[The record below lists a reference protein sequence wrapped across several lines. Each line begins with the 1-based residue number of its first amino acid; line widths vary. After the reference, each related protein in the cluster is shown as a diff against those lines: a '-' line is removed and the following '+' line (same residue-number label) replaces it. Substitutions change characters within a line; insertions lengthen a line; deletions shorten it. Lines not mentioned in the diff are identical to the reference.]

1 MPSPKFPATAT
12 LLDARQC
19 PLDKFDALFTKI
31 TQERRIADG
40 YFLHDHPDAALVLF
54 VVNGSPYGAGRVAGQ
69 ACTFLEIH
77 EFFAAYAENPQTP
90 LSFFVTD
97 KRLLLG
103 LMVLFRH
110 QPALT
115 FRTDLTDMSDIL
127 RAVAERNID
136 QVLGLRSAEDRAVSI
151 CAKGRP
157 IVNFFPPGAGDA
169 AKDASLEAQL
179 AAYVQGRDGG
189 VSVDVF
195 EETRVG
201 RAGDAILATP
211 ETRGRLVEVFLEVA
225 ARVKEE
231 EAAEAARLIDVPSEE
246 RLLIE
251 PEILTAPL
259 PAGEPPVPSPE
270 PEVLSL
276 ALEPPAEAAPAF
288 VLEPQVEPE
297 SPLIFESPAE
307 PEPPL
312 ALELPAEATPA
323 FVLEPQVEPEPPL
336 PLEPPAEATPAFVLE
351 PQMEPE
357 PALILE
363 SPAEP
368 EPPLALASPV
378 EAAPPVI
385 EALPPLPDSTSEAG
399 PAAVRPVAEVL
410 LLLGDKQLGA
420 FSLGGGEL
428 TIGRTPGNDIV
439 IDNVGV
445 SRRHAVMRVQD
456 GKAFLEDLGS
466 ANGTFVRGQKIERH
480 ELQDGDE
487 IAIVKHRL
495 VYRIPKDSETPSRV
509 EPMPDPGQRTM
520 YIDTTTIAQA
530 VGSRQASRSE
540 GAAATTLRPRLL
552 LPDLKKFALDEDEVT
567 LGSGAGCQI
576 QLSGMF
582 VGRVHAKI
590 VRTKE
595 GQLKIQHLS
604 GLAGTRVNGEKIS
617 EHILKHGDEI
627 EIAKQKLLFRL
638 ER

>member
-19 PLDKFDALFTKI
+19 PLDKFDALFAKI

-40 YFLHDHPDAALVLF
+40 YFLQEHPDATLVLF
-54 VVNGSPYGAGRVAGQ
+54 VVNGLPYGAGRVAGQ
-69 ACTFLEIH
+69 ASAFLEIH
-77 EFFAAYAENPQTP
+77 EFFAAYAENPQSP

-115 FRTDLTDMSDIL
+115 FRTDLTNVSDIL
-127 RAVAERNID
+127 GAVAERQID
-136 QVLGLRSAEDRAVSI
+136 QVLGLRSAEDRAVCI

-157 IVNFFPPGAGDA
+157 VVNFFPPGPGEAL
-169 AKDASLEAQL
+169 KDVSLEDQL
-179 AAYVQGRDGG
+179 AAYVRGRDGE
-189 VSVDVF
+189 VLVDVF

-201 RAGDAILATP
+201 RAGDATLVTP
-211 ETRGRLVEVFLEVA
+211 ETRGHLVEVFLEVA

-231 EAAEAARLIDVPSEE
+231 AAAEAALMIEVPSEE
-246 RLLIE
+246 PLPVE

-259 PAGEPPVPSPE
+259 PADEPPAPSPE
-270 PEVLSL
+270 SEVPSL

-288 VLEPQVEPE
+288 TLE
-297 SPLIFESPAE
+297 SP
-307 PEPPL
+307 
-312 ALELPAEATPA
+312 
-323 FVLEPQVEPEPPL
+323 VE
-336 PLEPPAEATPAFVLE
+336 T
-351 PQMEPE
+351 E
-357 PALILE
+357 PALTLE
-363 SPAEP
+363 SPMDA
-368 EPPLALASPV
+368 AS
-378 EAAPPVI
+378 PVI
-385 EALPPLPDSTSEAG
+385 EALPPLPGSTLEAEPVVVG
-399 PAAVRPVAEVL
+399 PVAEVL

-420 FSLGGGEL
+420 FSLSGGEL

-445 SRRHAVMRVQD
+445 SRRHAVIRVQG

-466 ANGTFVRGQKIERH
+466 ANGTFVRGQKIERYN
-480 ELQDGDE
+480 LQDGDE

-495 VYRIPKDSETPSRV
+495 VYRIPKDTEAPSRV

-530 VGSRQASRSE
+530 VGSRQVPRSE

-552 LPDLKKFALDEDEVT
+552 LPDLKKFALDADEVT
-567 LGSGAGCQI
+567 LGSGSGCQI

-595 GQLKIQHLS
+595 GQLKIQHLG

>member
-19 PLDKFDALFTKI
+19 PLDKFDALFAKI

-54 VVNGSPYGAGRVAGQ
+54 VVNGSPYGAGRAVGQ

-169 AKDASLEAQL
+169 AKDASLEVQL

-246 RLLIE
+246 RLLVE

-270 PEVLSL
+270 PEVPPLT
-276 ALEPPAEAAPAF
+276 LEPPAEPEPAF
-288 VLEPQVEPE
+288 IL
-297 SPLIFESPAE
+297 ESPAE

-312 ALELPAEATPA
+312 ALELPVEATPA
-323 FVLEPQVEPEPPL
+323 FVLEPQAEPEPP
-336 PLEPPAEATPAFVLE
+336 
-351 PQMEPE
+351 
-357 PALILE
+357 LILE
-363 SPAEP
+363 SPAEA
-368 EPPLALASPV
+368 EPPLALESPV

-399 PAAVRPVAEVL
+399 PATVRPVAEVL

-567 LGSGAGCQI
+567 LGSGSGCQI

>member
-12 LLDARQC
+12 LLVARQC
-19 PLDKFDALFTKI
+19 PLDKFDALFAKI

-54 VVNGSPYGAGRVAGQ
+54 VVNGLPYGAGRVAGQ
-69 ACTFLEIH
+69 ACRFLEIH
-77 EFFAAYAENPQTP
+77 EFFAAYAENPQSP

-115 FRTDLTDMSDIL
+115 FRTDLTDVSDIL
-127 RAVAERNID
+127 GAVAERTID
-136 QVLGLRSAEDRAVSI
+136 QVLGLRSGEDRAVCI

-157 IVNFFPPGAGDA
+157 VVNFFPPGPGEAL
-169 AKDASLEAQL
+169 KDVSLEDQL
-179 AAYVQGRDGG
+179 AAYVRGRDGG

-201 RAGDAILATP
+201 RAGDAILVTP
-211 ETRGRLVEVFLEVA
+211 ETRGHLVEIFLEVA
-225 ARVKEE
+225 ARVKAE
-231 EAAEAARLIDVPSEE
+231 EAAEAALMIEAPSEE
-246 RLLIE
+246 PLPVE

-259 PAGEPPVPSPE
+259 PADESPVPIPE
-270 PEVLSL
+270 PEV
-276 ALEPPAEAAPAF
+276 
-288 VLEPQVEPE
+288 
-297 SPLIFESPAE
+297 
-307 PEPPL
+307 PPL
-312 ALELPAEATPA
+312 A
-323 FVLEPQVEPEPPL
+323 
-336 PLEPPAEATPAFVLE
+336 LEPPAEATPAFTLE
-351 PQMEPE
+351 SPVETE
-357 PALILE
+357 PALTLE
-363 SPAEP
+363 
-368 EPPLALASPV
+368 SPV

-399 PAAVRPVAEVL
+399 PTVVGPVAEVR

-420 FSLGGGEL
+420 FSLSGGEL

-439 IDNVGV
+439 IDNLGV
-445 SRRHAVMRVQD
+445 SRRHAVIRAQG

-466 ANGTFVRGQKIERH
+466 ANGTFVRGQKIERYD
-480 ELQDGDE
+480 LQDGDE

-495 VYRIPKDSETPSRV
+495 VYRIPKGTEAPSRV

-530 VGSRQASRSE
+530 VGSRQAPRSE

-567 LGSGAGCQI
+567 LGSGSGCQI

-595 GQLKIQHLS
+595 GQLKIQHLG

>member
-1 MPSPKFPATAT
+1 M
-12 LLDARQC
+12 
-19 PLDKFDALFTKI
+19 
-31 TQERRIADG
+31 AD
-40 YFLHDHPDAALVLF
+40 
-54 VVNGSPYGAGRVAGQ
+54 
-69 ACTFLEIH
+69 
-77 EFFAAYAENPQTP
+77 
-90 LSFFVTD
+90 
-97 KRLLLG
+97 
-103 LMVLFRH
+103 
-110 QPALT
+110 
-115 FRTDLTDMSDIL
+115 
-127 RAVAERNID
+127 
-136 QVLGLRSAEDRAVSI
+136 
-151 CAKGRP
+151 
-157 IVNFFPPGAGDA
+157 
-169 AKDASLEAQL
+169 
-179 AAYVQGRDGG
+179 
-189 VSVDVF
+189 
-195 EETRVG
+195 
-201 RAGDAILATP
+201 
-211 ETRGRLVEVFLEVA
+211 
-225 ARVKEE
+225 
-231 EAAEAARLIDVPSEE
+231 
-246 RLLIE
+246 
-251 PEILTAPL
+251 
-259 PAGEPPVPSPE
+259 
-270 PEVLSL
+270 
-276 ALEPPAEAAPAF
+276 
-288 VLEPQVEPE
+288 VEPH
-297 SPLIFESPAE
+297 
-307 PEPPL
+307 
-312 ALELPAEATPA
+312 
-323 FVLEPQVEPEPPL
+323 VEPEPP
-336 PLEPPAEATPAFVLE
+336 
-351 PQMEPE
+351 
-357 PALILE
+357 LILE
-363 SPAEP
+363 SPAEA
-368 EPPLALASPV
+368 EPPLALESPL

-385 EALPPLPDSTSEAG
+385 EALPPLPDSISEAG
-399 PAAVRPVAEVL
+399 PATVRPVAEVL

-567 LGSGAGCQI
+567 LGSGSGCQI

>member
-19 PLDKFDALFTKI
+19 PLDKFDALFAKI

-54 VVNGSPYGAGRVAGQ
+54 VVNGSPYGAGRAAGQ

-246 RLLIE
+246 RLLVE

-270 PEVLSL
+270 PEVPPLT
-276 ALEPPAEAAPAF
+276 LEPPAEPEPAF
-288 VLEPQVEPE
+288 IL
-297 SPLIFESPAE
+297 ESPAE

-312 ALELPAEATPA
+312 ALELPVEATPA

-336 PLEPPAEATPAFVLE
+336 
-351 PQMEPE
+351 
-357 PALILE
+357 ILE
-363 SPAEP
+363 SPAEA
-368 EPPLALASPV
+368 EPPLALESPV

-399 PAAVRPVAEVL
+399 PATVRPVAEVL

-567 LGSGAGCQI
+567 LGSGSGCQI

>member
-1 MPSPKFPATAT
+1 MPSTKFPATAT

-19 PLDKFDALFTKI
+19 PLDKFDALFAKI

-40 YFLHDHPDAALVLF
+40 YFLQDHPDAALVLF
-54 VVNGSPYGAGRVAGQ
+54 VVNGLPYGAGRVAGQ
-69 ACTFLEIH
+69 VCTFLEIH
-77 EFFAAYAENPQTP
+77 EFFAAYAENPQSP

-127 RAVAERNID
+127 GAVADRKID
-136 QVLGLRSAEDRAVSI
+136 QVLGLRSAEGRAVCI
-151 CAKGRP
+151 YAKGRP
-157 IVNFFPPGAGDA
+157 VVNFFPPGPGEAL
-169 AKDASLEAQL
+169 KDVSLEDQL
-179 AAYVQGRDGG
+179 AAYVRGRDGW

-195 EETRVG
+195 EETRVE
-201 RAGDAILATP
+201 RAGDAILVTP
-211 ETRGRLVEVFLEVA
+211 ETRGRLAGVFLEVA

-231 EAAEAARLIDVPSEE
+231 EAAEAALMFEVPSAAP
-246 RLLIE
+246 LPVE

-259 PAGEPPVPSPE
+259 PADEPPIASPE
-270 PEVLSL
+270 PEV
-276 ALEPPAEAAPAF
+276 
-288 VLEPQVEPE
+288 
-297 SPLIFESPAE
+297 
-307 PEPPL
+307 PPL
-312 ALELPAEATPA
+312 ALESPAEATPA
-323 FVLEPQVEPEPPL
+323 FT
-336 PLEPPAEATPAFVLE
+336 LEPPGETE
-351 PQMEPE
+351 PVVT
-357 PALILE
+357 LE
-363 SPAEP
+363 SPVDTE
-368 EPPLALASPV
+368 LALRLESPMDAAS
-378 EAAPPVI
+378 PVI
-385 EALPPLPDSTSEAG
+385 EALPPVPDSTSEIEPAVVG
-399 PAAVRPVAEVL
+399 PAAEVL

-420 FSLGGGEL
+420 SSLSGGEL

-445 SRRHAVMRVQD
+445 SRRHAVIRVQG
-456 GKAFLEDLGS
+456 GKAILEDLGS
-466 ANGTFVRGQKIERH
+466 ANGTFIRGQKIERYD
-480 ELQDGDE
+480 LQDGDE

-495 VYRIPKDSETPSRV
+495 VYRIPKDTEAPSRV

-530 VGSRQASRSE
+530 VGSRQAPRSE
-540 GAAATTLRPRLL
+540 AAAATTLRPRLL
-552 LPDLKKFALDEDEVT
+552 LPDLKKFALDADEVT
-567 LGSGAGCQI
+567 LGSGSGCQI

-590 VRTKE
+590 VRTKD
-595 GQLKIQHLS
+595 GQLKIQHLG

>member
-12 LLDARQC
+12 LLVARQC
-19 PLDKFDALFTKI
+19 PLDKFDALFAKI

-54 VVNGSPYGAGRVAGQ
+54 VVNGLPYGAGRVAGQ

-77 EFFAAYAENPQTP
+77 EFFAAYAENPQSP

-115 FRTDLTDMSDIL
+115 FRTDLTEVSDIL
-127 RAVAERNID
+127 GAVAERQID
-136 QVLGLRSAEDRAVSI
+136 QVLGLRSAEDRAVCI

-157 IVNFFPPGAGDA
+157 VVNFFPPGPGEAL
-169 AKDASLEAQL
+169 KDVSLEDQL
-179 AAYVQGRDGG
+179 AAYVRGRDGG

-201 RAGDAILATP
+201 RAGDAILVTP
-211 ETRGRLVEVFLEVA
+211 ETRGHLVEIFLEVA
-225 ARVKEE
+225 ARVKAE
-231 EAAEAARLIDVPSEE
+231 EAAEAVLVIEVPSEE
-246 RLLIE
+246 PLPVE

-270 PEVLSL
+270 PEVPAL
-276 ALEPPAEAAPAF
+276 ALEPPVEAMPAF
-288 VLEPQVEPE
+288 ALEPPVETEPAFALEPPVDTEPALMLE
-297 SPLIFESPAE
+297 SPLDA
-307 PEPPL
+307 
-312 ALELPAEATPA
+312 
-323 FVLEPQVEPEPPL
+323 
-336 PLEPPAEATPAFVLE
+336 
-351 PQMEPE
+351 
-357 PALILE
+357 
-363 SPAEP
+363 
-368 EPPLALASPV
+368 AS
-378 EAAPPVI
+378 PVI
-385 EALPPLPDSTSEAG
+385 EALPPLPDSTPEAG
-399 PAAVRPVAEVL
+399 PAVVGPVAEVL
-410 LLLGDKQLGA
+410 FLLGDKQLGA
-420 FSLGGGEL
+420 FSLSGGEL

-445 SRRHAVMRVQD
+445 SRRHAVIRVQG

-466 ANGTFVRGQKIERH
+466 ANGTFVRGQKIERYD
-480 ELQDGDE
+480 LQDGDE

-495 VYRIPKDSETPSRV
+495 VYRIPKGTEAPSRV

-530 VGSRQASRSE
+530 VGSRQAPRSE

-567 LGSGAGCQI
+567 LGSGSGCQI

-595 GQLKIQHLS
+595 GQLKIQHLG

>member
-19 PLDKFDALFTKI
+19 PLDKFDALFAKI
-31 TQERRIADG
+31 TRERRIADG
-40 YFLHDHPDAALVLF
+40 YFLQDHPDAALLLF
-54 VVNGSPYGAGRVAGQ
+54 VVNGLPYGAGRVAGQ
-69 ACTFLEIH
+69 ACAFLEIH
-77 EFFAAYAENPQTP
+77 EFFAAYAENPQSP

-115 FRTDLTDMSDIL
+115 FRTDLTEVSDIL
-127 RAVAERNID
+127 GAVAERQID
-136 QVLGLRSAEDRAVSI
+136 QVLGLRSGEDQAVCI

-157 IVNFFPPGAGDA
+157 VVNFFPPGPGEAL
-169 AKDASLEAQL
+169 KDVSLEDQL
-179 AAYVQGRDGG
+179 AAYVRGRDGG

-201 RAGDAILATP
+201 RAGDAILVTP
-211 ETRGRLVEVFLEVA
+211 ETRDHLVEVFLEVA

-231 EAAEAARLIDVPSEE
+231 EAAEAALMIEVPSEE
-246 RLLIE
+246 PLPVE

-259 PAGEPPVPSPE
+259 PADEPPVPSPE
-270 PEVLSL
+270 PEVPPL
-276 ALEPPAEAAPAF
+276 ALEPPVEAMPAF
-288 VLEPQVEPE
+288 
-297 SPLIFESPAE
+297 A
-307 PEPPL
+307 
-312 ALELPAEATPA
+312 
-323 FVLEPQVEPEPPL
+323 
-336 PLEPPAEATPAFVLE
+336 LEPPVETEPAFT
-351 PQMEPE
+351 
-357 PALILE
+357 LE
-363 SPAEP
+363 SPVETEP
-368 EPPLALASPV
+368 AFALEPPV

-385 EALPPLPDSTSEAG
+385 EALPPLPDSTPEAG
-399 PAAVRPVAEVL
+399 PVVVGPVAEVR

-420 FSLGGGEL
+420 FSLSGGEL

-445 SRRHAVMRVQD
+445 SRRHAVIRAQG

-466 ANGTFVRGQKIERH
+466 ANGTFVRGQKIERYD
-480 ELQDGDE
+480 LQDGDE

-495 VYRIPKDSETPSRV
+495 VYRIPKGTEAPSRV

-520 YIDTTTIAQA
+520 YINTTTIAQA
-530 VGSRQASRSE
+530 VGSRQAPRSE

-567 LGSGAGCQI
+567 LGSGSGCQI

-595 GQLKIQHLS
+595 GQLKIQHLG

>member
-19 PLDKFDALFTKI
+19 PLDKFDALFAKI

-54 VVNGSPYGAGRVAGQ
+54 VVNGLPYGAGRAAGQ
-69 ACTFLEIH
+69 ACAFLEIH
-77 EFFAAYAENPQTP
+77 EFFAAYAENPQSP

-115 FRTDLTDMSDIL
+115 FRTDLTEVSDIL
-127 RAVAERNID
+127 GAVAERQID
-136 QVLGLRSAEDRAVSI
+136 QVLGLRSGEDRAVCI

-157 IVNFFPPGAGDA
+157 VVNFFPPGPGEAL
-169 AKDASLEAQL
+169 KDVSLEDQL
-179 AAYVQGRDGG
+179 AAYVRGRDGG

-201 RAGDAILATP
+201 RAGDAILVTP
-211 ETRGRLVEVFLEVA
+211 ETRDHLVEVFLEVA

-231 EAAEAARLIDVPSEE
+231 EAAEAALMIEVPSEE
-246 RLLIE
+246 PLPVE

-259 PAGEPPVPSPE
+259 PADEPPVPSPE
-270 PEVLSL
+270 PEV
-276 ALEPPAEAAPAF
+276 
-288 VLEPQVEPE
+288 
-297 SPLIFESPAE
+297 
-307 PEPPL
+307 PPL
-312 ALELPAEATPA
+312 A
-323 FVLEPQVEPEPPL
+323 
-336 PLEPPAEATPAFVLE
+336 LEPPAEATPAFALE
-351 PQMEPE
+351 PPVETE
-357 PALILE
+357 PALALE
-363 SPAEP
+363 P
-368 EPPLALASPV
+368 PV

-385 EALPPLPDSTSEAG
+385 EALPPLPDSTPEAG
-399 PAAVRPVAEVL
+399 PAVVGPVAEVR

-420 FSLGGGEL
+420 FSLSGGEL

-445 SRRHAVMRVQD
+445 SRRHAVIRVQG

-466 ANGTFVRGQKIERH
+466 ANGTFVRGQKIERYD
-480 ELQDGDE
+480 LQDGDE

-495 VYRIPKDSETPSRV
+495 VYRIPKGTEAPSRV
-509 EPMPDPGQRTM
+509 EPIPDPGQRTM

-530 VGSRQASRSE
+530 VGSRQAPRSE

-567 LGSGAGCQI
+567 LGSGSGCQI

-595 GQLKIQHLS
+595 GQLKIQHLG

>member
-19 PLDKFDALFTKI
+19 PLDKFDALFAKI

-40 YFLHDHPDAALVLF
+40 YFLQDHPDAALVLF
-54 VVNGSPYGAGRVAGQ
+54 VVNGLPYAAGRVAGQ
-69 ACTFLEIH
+69 VCTFLEIH
-77 EFFAAYAENPQTP
+77 EFFAAYAENPQSP

-127 RAVAERNID
+127 RAVADRKID
-136 QVLGLRSAEDRAVSI
+136 QVLGLRSAEDRAVCI

-157 IVNFFPPGAGDA
+157 VVNFFPPGPGEAL
-169 AKDASLEAQL
+169 KDVSLEDQL
-179 AAYVQGRDGG
+179 AAYVRGRDGG

-195 EETRVG
+195 EETRVE
-201 RAGDAILATP
+201 RAGDAILVTP
-211 ETRGRLVEVFLEVA
+211 ETRGRLAGVFLEVA

-231 EAAEAARLIDVPSEE
+231 EAAEAALMIEVPSEE
-246 RLLIE
+246 PLPVE
-251 PEILTAPL
+251 PEIFTAPL
-259 PAGEPPVPSPE
+259 AADEPPIASPE
-270 PEVLSL
+270 PE
-276 ALEPPAEAAPAF
+276 A
-288 VLEPQVEPE
+288 
-297 SPLIFESPAE
+297 
-307 PEPPL
+307 PPL
-312 ALELPAEATPA
+312 A
-323 FVLEPQVEPEPPL
+323 
-336 PLEPPAEATPAFVLE
+336 LEPPAEATPAFALE
-351 PQMEPE
+351 PPGETEPVVTLESQVDTE
-357 PALILE
+357 PALTLE
-363 SPAEP
+363 SPMDA
-368 EPPLALASPV
+368 AS
-378 EAAPPVI
+378 PVI
-385 EALPPLPDSTSEAG
+385 EALPPVPDSTSETE
-399 PAAVRPVAEVL
+399 PAVVGPVAEVL

-420 FSLGGGEL
+420 SSLSGGEL

-445 SRRHAVMRVQD
+445 SRRHAVIRVQG
-456 GKAFLEDLGS
+456 GKAILEDLGS
-466 ANGTFVRGQKIERH
+466 ANGTFIRGQKIERYD
-480 ELQDGDE
+480 LQDGDE

-495 VYRIPKDSETPSRV
+495 VYRIPKDTEAPSRV

-530 VGSRQASRSE
+530 VGSRQAPRSE

-552 LPDLKKFALDEDEVT
+552 LPDLKKFALDADEVT
-567 LGSGAGCQI
+567 LGSGSGCQI

-590 VRTKE
+590 VRTKD
-595 GQLKIQHLS
+595 GQLKIQHLG

>member
-1 MPSPKFPATAT
+1 
-12 LLDARQC
+12 
-19 PLDKFDALFTKI
+19 
-31 TQERRIADG
+31 
-40 YFLHDHPDAALVLF
+40 
-54 VVNGSPYGAGRVAGQ
+54 
-69 ACTFLEIH
+69 
-77 EFFAAYAENPQTP
+77 
-90 LSFFVTD
+90 
-97 KRLLLG
+97 
-103 LMVLFRH
+103 MVLFRH

-211 ETRGRLVEVFLEVA
+211 ETRGRMVEVFLEVA

-231 EAAEAARLIDVPSEE
+231 EAAEAARLIDVPSEA
-246 RLLIE
+246 RLLVE
-251 PEILTAPL
+251 PAILAAPL
-259 PAGEPPVPSPE
+259 PADEPPVPSPE
-270 PEVLSL
+270 PEVPPLT
-276 ALEPPAEAAPAF
+276 LEPPVEAAPAF
-288 VLEPQVEPE
+288 VLEPHVEPEPALILETPAEPE
-297 SPLIFESPAE
+297 SPLV
-307 PEPPL
+307 
-312 ALELPAEATPA
+312 LELPVEATPA
-323 FVLEPQVEPEPPL
+323 FVLEPQVESESPL
-336 PLEPPAEATPAFVLE
+336 
-351 PQMEPE
+351 M
-357 PALILE
+357 LE
-363 SPAEP
+363 SP
-368 EPPLALASPV
+368 V
-378 EAAPPVI
+378 DAAPPVI

-399 PAAVRPVAEVL
+399 PATVRPVAEVL

-567 LGSGAGCQI
+567 LGSGSGCQI

-604 GLAGTRVNGEKIS
+604 GLAGTRVNGEKIT

>member
-19 PLDKFDALFTKI
+19 PLDKFDALFAKI

-54 VVNGSPYGAGRVAGQ
+54 VVNGSPYGAGRAVGQ

-246 RLLIE
+246 RLLVE

-270 PEVLSL
+270 PEVPPLT
-276 ALEPPAEAAPAF
+276 LEPPAEPEPAF
-288 VLEPQVEPE
+288 IL
-297 SPLIFESPAE
+297 ESPAE

-312 ALELPAEATPA
+312 ALELPVEATPA
-323 FVLEPQVEPEPPL
+323 FVLEPQAEPEPPL
-336 PLEPPAEATPAFVLE
+336 TLEPPVEATPAFVLE
-351 PQMEPE
+351 PQAEPE
-357 PALILE
+357 PPLILE
-363 SPAEP
+363 SPAEA
-368 EPPLALASPV
+368 EPPLALESPV

-399 PAAVRPVAEVL
+399 PATVRPVAEVL

-567 LGSGAGCQI
+567 LGSGSGCQI

>member
-19 PLDKFDALFTKI
+19 PLDKFDALFAKI

-40 YFLHDHPDAALVLF
+40 YFLQDHPDAGLVLF
-54 VVNGSPYGAGRVAGQ
+54 VVNGLPYGAGRVAGQ
-69 ACTFLEIH
+69 ACAFLEIH
-77 EFFAAYAENPQTP
+77 EFFAAYAENPQSP

-115 FRTDLTDMSDIL
+115 FRTDLTDVSDIL
-127 RAVAERNID
+127 GAVAERQID
-136 QVLGLRSAEDRAVSI
+136 QVLGLRSAEDRAVCI

-157 IVNFFPPGAGDA
+157 VVNFFPPGPGEAL
-169 AKDASLEAQL
+169 KDVSLEDQL
-179 AAYVQGRDGG
+179 AAYVRGRDGG

-201 RAGDAILATP
+201 RAGDAILVTP
-211 ETRGRLVEVFLEVA
+211 ETRDHLVEVFLEVA
-225 ARVKEE
+225 ARVKAE
-231 EAAEAARLIDVPSEE
+231 EAAEAALMIEVPSEE
-246 RLLIE
+246 PLPVG

-259 PAGEPPVPSPE
+259 PTEEPPVPSPE
-270 PEVLSL
+270 PEVPPL
-276 ALEPPAEAAPAF
+276 ALEPP
-288 VLEPQVEPE
+288 V
-297 SPLIFESPAE
+297 
-307 PEPPL
+307 
-312 ALELPAEATPA
+312 EATPA
-323 FVLEPQVEPEPPL
+323 FVLEPPVETEP
-336 PLEPPAEATPAFVLE
+336 VLT
-351 PQMEPE
+351 
-357 PALILE
+357 LE
-363 SPAEP
+363 SPVETEP
-368 EPPLALASPV
+368 APMLESPE

-385 EALPPLPDSTSEAG
+385 ETLPPLPDSTPEADS
-399 PAAVRPVAEVL
+399 AVVSPVAEVL

-420 FSLGGGEL
+420 FSLSGGEL

-445 SRRHAVMRVQD
+445 SRRHAVIRAQG

-466 ANGTFVRGQKIERH
+466 ANGTFVRGQKIERYD
-480 ELQDGDE
+480 LQDGDE

-495 VYRIPKDSETPSRV
+495 VYRIPKGTEAPSRV

-552 LPDLKKFALDEDEVT
+552 LPDLKKFALDADEVT
-567 LGSGAGCQI
+567 LGSGSGCQI

-595 GQLKIQHLS
+595 GQLKIQHLG

>member
-12 LLDARQC
+12 LLVARQC
-19 PLDKFDALFTKI
+19 PLDKFDALFAKI

-54 VVNGSPYGAGRVAGQ
+54 VVNGLPYGAGRVAGQ

-77 EFFAAYAENPQTP
+77 GFFAAYAENPQSP

-110 QPALT
+110 QPTLT
-115 FRTDLTDMSDIL
+115 FRTDLTEVSDIL
-127 RAVAERNID
+127 AAVAERKID
-136 QVLGLRSAEDRAVSI
+136 QVLGLRSAEDRAVCI

-157 IVNFFPPGAGDA
+157 VVNFLPPGPGEAL
-169 AKDASLEAQL
+169 KDVSLEDQL
-179 AAYVQGRDGG
+179 AAYVRGRDGG

-201 RAGDAILATP
+201 RAGDAILVTP
-211 ETRGRLVEVFLEVA
+211 ETRGHLVEVFLEVA

-231 EAAEAARLIDVPSEE
+231 EAAEAALMIEVASEE
-246 RLLIE
+246 PLPLE
-251 PEILTAPL
+251 PEILTAPP
-259 PAGEPPVPSPE
+259 PADEPPVPTPE
-270 PEVLSL
+270 PEV
-276 ALEPPAEAAPAF
+276 
-288 VLEPQVEPE
+288 
-297 SPLIFESPAE
+297 
-307 PEPPL
+307 PPL
-312 ALELPAEATPA
+312 A
-323 FVLEPQVEPEPPL
+323 
-336 PLEPPAEATPAFVLE
+336 LEPPAEATPAFT
-351 PQMEPE
+351 
-357 PALILE
+357 LE
-363 SPAEP
+363 SPVET
-368 EPPLALASPV
+368 EPPLALETPM
-378 EAAPPVI
+378 EAAPSVI
-385 EALPPLPDSTSEAG
+385 EALPPPPDSPPEGG
-399 PAAVRPVAEVL
+399 PAVVGPVAEVR

-420 FSLGGGEL
+420 FSLSGGEL

-445 SRRHAVMRVQD
+445 SRRHAVIRVQG
-456 GKAFLEDLGS
+456 GKASLEDLGS
-466 ANGTFVRGQKIERH
+466 ANGTFVRGQKIERYDLH
-480 ELQDGDE
+480 DGDE

-495 VYRIPKDSETPSRV
+495 VYRIPKDTEAPSRV
-509 EPMPDPGQRTM
+509 EPMPDLGQRTM

-530 VGSRQASRSE
+530 VGSRQAPRSE
-540 GAAATTLRPRLL
+540 AAAATTLRPRLL
-552 LPDLKKFALDEDEVT
+552 LPDLKKFALDADEVT
-567 LGSGAGCQI
+567 LGTGSGCQI

-590 VRTKE
+590 VRTKD
-595 GQLKIQHLS
+595 GQLKIQHLG

>member
-19 PLDKFDALFTKI
+19 PLDKFDALFAKI
-31 TQERRIADG
+31 TQERRISDG
-40 YFLHDHPDAALVLF
+40 YFLQNHPGAALLLF
-54 VVNGSPYGAGRVAGQ
+54 VVNGLPYGAGRMAGQ
-69 ACTFLEIH
+69 ANAFLEIH
-77 EFFAAYAENPQTP
+77 EFFAAYAENPQSP
-90 LSFFVTD
+90 LSFFATD

-115 FRTDLTDMSDIL
+115 FRTDLTDVSDIL
-127 RAVAERNID
+127 GAVAERQID
-136 QVLGLRSAEDRAVSI
+136 QVLCLRSAEDRAVCL
-151 CAKGRP
+151 CAKGLP
-157 IVNFFPPGAGDA
+157 VVNFFPPGPGEVL
-169 AKDASLEAQL
+169 KDVSLEDQL
-179 AAYVQGRDGG
+179 AAYVRGRDGG

-201 RAGDAILATP
+201 RAGDAILVTP
-211 ETRGRLVEVFLEVA
+211 ETRGRLVEVFLKVA

-231 EAAEAARLIDVPSEE
+231 EAEAALMIEAPSGEP
-246 RLLIE
+246 LPVE

-259 PAGEPPVPSPE
+259 PPDESPLRAPE
-270 PEVLSL
+270 PEV
-276 ALEPPAEAAPAF
+276 
-288 VLEPQVEPE
+288 
-297 SPLIFESPAE
+297 
-307 PEPPL
+307 PPL
-312 ALELPAEATPA
+312 ALERLVEATPV
-323 FVLEPQVEPEPPL
+323 FT
-336 PLEPPAEATPAFVLE
+336 LEPPVDTAPLPTPE
-351 PQMEPE
+351 SPMDIE
-357 PALILE
+357 PALTLE
-363 SPAEP
+363 SPMDAV
-368 EPPLALASPV
+368 SPV
-378 EAAPPVI
+378 IA
-385 EALPPLPDSTSEAG
+385 ALPPLPDSTLEAG
-399 PAAVRPVAEVL
+399 PAAVGPVAEVL

-420 FSLGGGEL
+420 FSLSGGEL

-445 SRRHAVMRVQD
+445 SRRHAVIRTQG

-466 ANGTFVRGQKIERH
+466 ANGTFVQGKKIERYD
-480 ELQDGDE
+480 LQDGDE

-495 VYRIPKDSETPSRV
+495 VYRIPKDAEAPSRV

-530 VGSRQASRSE
+530 MGSRPAPRSE
-540 GAAATTLRPRLL
+540 ASAATTLRPRLL
-552 LPDLKKFALDEDEVT
+552 LPDLKKFPLEDDEVT
-567 LGSGAGCQI
+567 LGSGSGCQI
-576 QLSGMF
+576 RLSGMF

-595 GQLKIQHLS
+595 GQLKLQHLG

>member
-1 MPSPKFPATAT
+1 M
-12 LLDARQC
+12 
-19 PLDKFDALFTKI
+19 
-31 TQERRIADG
+31 
-40 YFLHDHPDAALVLF
+40 
-54 VVNGSPYGAGRVAGQ
+54 
-69 ACTFLEIH
+69 
-77 EFFAAYAENPQTP
+77 
-90 LSFFVTD
+90 
-97 KRLLLG
+97 
-103 LMVLFRH
+103 
-110 QPALT
+110 
-115 FRTDLTDMSDIL
+115 
-127 RAVAERNID
+127 
-136 QVLGLRSAEDRAVSI
+136 
-151 CAKGRP
+151 
-157 IVNFFPPGAGDA
+157 
-169 AKDASLEAQL
+169 
-179 AAYVQGRDGG
+179 
-189 VSVDVF
+189 
-195 EETRVG
+195 
-201 RAGDAILATP
+201 
-211 ETRGRLVEVFLEVA
+211 
-225 ARVKEE
+225 
-231 EAAEAARLIDVPSEE
+231 
-246 RLLIE
+246 
-251 PEILTAPL
+251 
-259 PAGEPPVPSPE
+259 
-270 PEVLSL
+270 
-276 ALEPPAEAAPAF
+276 
-288 VLEPQVEPE
+288 
-297 SPLIFESPAE
+297 
-307 PEPPL
+307 
-312 ALELPAEATPA
+312 EATPA
-323 FVLEPQVEPEPPL
+323 FILEPQVEPEPPL
-336 PLEPPAEATPAFVLE
+336 TLEPPAEATPASVLE
-351 PQMEPE
+351 PQAEPE

-363 SPAEP
+363 SP
-368 EPPLALASPV
+368 V
-378 EAAPPVI
+378 EAALPVI

-495 VYRIPKDSETPSRV
+495 VYRIPKDSEAPSRV

-567 LGSGAGCQI
+567 LGSGSGCQI

>member
-1 MPSPKFPATAT
+1 MPSPKFPAMAT

-19 PLDKFDALFTKI
+19 PLDKFDALFAKI

-40 YFLHDHPDAALVLF
+40 YFLHNHPDAALVLF
-54 VVNGSPYGAGRVAGQ
+54 VLNGSPYGAGRVAGQ
-69 ACTFLEIH
+69 TCTFLEIH
-77 EFFAAYAENPQTP
+77 EFFAAYAENPQSP

-157 IVNFFPPGAGDA
+157 IANFFPPDAGDA
-169 AKDASLEAQL
+169 AKDASLEVQL

-231 EAAEAARLIDVPSEE
+231 EAAEAAGLIDLPSEE
-246 RLLIE
+246 RLLVE

-270 PEVLSL
+270 PEV
-276 ALEPPAEAAPAF
+276 PP
-288 VLEPQVEPE
+288 LT
-297 SPLIFESPAE
+297 LESPAE

-312 ALELPAEATPA
+312 ALELPVEATPA
-323 FVLEPQVEPEPPL
+323 FVLEPQEEPESPL
-336 PLEPPAEATPAFVLE
+336 TLEPPVEATPAFVLE
-351 PQMEPE
+351 PQ
-357 PALILE
+357 
-363 SPAEP
+363 AEP
-368 EPPLALASPV
+368 EPPLTLESPV

-385 EALPPLPDSTSEAG
+385 EALPPLPDSIPEAG
-399 PAAVRPVAEVL
+399 PATVRPVAEVL

-567 LGSGAGCQI
+567 LGSGSGCQI

>member
-19 PLDKFDALFTKI
+19 PLDKFDALFAKI

-54 VVNGSPYGAGRVAGQ
+54 VVNGSPYGAGRAVGQ

-246 RLLIE
+246 RLLVE

-270 PEVLSL
+270 PEVPPLT
-276 ALEPPAEAAPAF
+276 LEPPAE
-288 VLEPQVEPE
+288 
-297 SPLIFESPAE
+297 
-307 PEPPL
+307 
-312 ALELPAEATPA
+312 
-323 FVLEPQVEPEPPL
+323 
-336 PLEPPAEATPAFVLE
+336 
-351 PQMEPE
+351 PE
-357 PALILE
+357 PAFILE

-368 EPPLALASPV
+368 EPPLTLEPPVEATPAFVLEPHAEPEPPLILESPAEAEPPLALESPV

-399 PAAVRPVAEVL
+399 PATVRPVAEVL

-567 LGSGAGCQI
+567 LGSGSGCQI

>member
-1 MPSPKFPATAT
+1 
-12 LLDARQC
+12 
-19 PLDKFDALFTKI
+19 
-31 TQERRIADG
+31 
-40 YFLHDHPDAALVLF
+40 
-54 VVNGSPYGAGRVAGQ
+54 
-69 ACTFLEIH
+69 
-77 EFFAAYAENPQTP
+77 
-90 LSFFVTD
+90 
-97 KRLLLG
+97 
-103 LMVLFRH
+103 MVLFRH
-110 QPALT
+110 RPALT
-115 FRTDLTDMSDIL
+115 FRTDLTDVSDIL
-127 RAVAERNID
+127 RAVAEREID
-136 QVLGLRSAEDRAVSI
+136 QVLGLRSAEDRAVCI

-157 IVNFFPPGAGDA
+157 VVNFFPPGAADA
-169 AKDASLEAQL
+169 AKDASLEVQL
-179 AAYVQGRDGG
+179 AADVRERDGG

-201 RAGDAILATP
+201 RAGDAILVTP
-211 ETRGRLVEVFLEVA
+211 ETRGRLVEVFLQVA

-231 EAAEAARLIDVPSEE
+231 EAAEAALMIEVPSEE
-246 RLLIE
+246 RPPVE

-259 PAGEPPVPSPE
+259 PADGPPVPSPE
-270 PEVLSL
+270 PEVSPLTL
-276 ALEPPAEAAPAF
+276 DPPAETEPALILESPEETEPPLTPEPPVEAAPAF
-288 VLEPQVEPE
+288 VLEPAVD
-297 SPLIFESPAE
+297 
-307 PEPPL
+307 
-312 ALELPAEATPA
+312 T
-323 FVLEPQVEPEPPL
+323 
-336 PLEPPAEATPAFVLE
+336 
-351 PQMEPE
+351 E

-363 SPAEP
+363 SPEET
-368 EPPLALASPV
+368 EPPLALEPTEETEPASVSESPA
-378 EAAPPVI
+378 ETEPPLTL
-385 EALPPLPDSTSEAG
+385 ESPAETAPPLPDSTSEAG
-399 PAAVRPVAEVL
+399 PAVVRPVAEVL

-445 SRRHAVMRVQD
+445 SRRHAVMRVQE

-495 VYRIPKDSETPSRV
+495 VYRIPKENEAPSRV
-509 EPMPDPGQRTM
+509 EPIPDPGQRTM
-520 YIDTTTIAQA
+520 YIDTTTIAHA
-530 VGSRQASRSE
+530 VGSRQAPRSE

-552 LPDLKKFALDEDEVT
+552 LPDLKKYALDEDEVT
-567 LGSGAGCQI
+567 LGSGSGCQI

-595 GQLKIQHLS
+595 GQLKIQHLG

>member
-19 PLDKFDALFTKI
+19 PLDKFDALFAKI

-40 YFLHDHPDAALVLF
+40 YFLQEHPDAALVLF

-77 EFFAAYAENPQTP
+77 EFFAAYAENPQSP
-90 LSFFVTD
+90 LSFLVTD

-115 FRTDLTDMSDIL
+115 FRTDLTDVSDIL
-127 RAVAERNID
+127 RAVAEREID
-136 QVLGLRSAEDRAVSI
+136 QVLGLRSAEDQAVCI

-157 IVNFFPPGAGDA
+157 VVNFFPPGTGDV

-179 AAYVQGRDGG
+179 AAYVRERSGG

-201 RAGDAILATP
+201 RAGDAILVTS

-231 EAAEAARLIDVPSEE
+231 EAAEAALMIEVPSEE
-246 RLLIE
+246 RPPIE

-259 PAGEPPVPSPE
+259 PADEPPVPSPE
-270 PEVLSL
+270 PEVSPLT
-276 ALEPPAEAAPAF
+276 LEPPAE
-288 VLEPQVEPE
+288 
-297 SPLIFESPAE
+297 
-307 PEPPL
+307 
-312 ALELPAEATPA
+312 T
-323 FVLEPQVEPEPPL
+323 
-336 PLEPPAEATPAFVLE
+336 
-351 PQMEPE
+351 E

-363 SPAEP
+363 SPEESEPPLGLEPPVEVTAAFVLEPAMEPEPALTLESPVEP
-368 EPPLALASPV
+368 EPPLTLESPA

-385 EALPPLPDSTSEAG
+385 EALPAIPDSTSELG
-399 PAAVRPVAEVL
+399 PAVVRPVAEVL

-445 SRRHAVMRVQD
+445 SRRHAVMRVQE

-495 VYRIPKDSETPSRV
+495 VYRIPKENEAPSRV
-509 EPMPDPGQRTM
+509 EPIPDPGQRTM
-520 YIDTTTIAQA
+520 YIDTTTIAHA
-530 VGSRQASRSE
+530 VGSRQAPRSE

-567 LGSGAGCQI
+567 LGSGSGCQI

-595 GQLKIQHLS
+595 GQLKIQHLG

>member
-19 PLDKFDALFTKI
+19 PLDKFDALFAKI

-54 VVNGSPYGAGRVAGQ
+54 VVNGSPYGAGRAVGQ

-169 AKDASLEAQL
+169 AKDASLETQL

-246 RLLIE
+246 RLLVE

-270 PEVLSL
+270 PEVPPLT
-276 ALEPPAEAAPAF
+276 LEPPAEPEPAF
-288 VLEPQVEPE
+288 IL
-297 SPLIFESPAE
+297 ESPAE

-312 ALELPAEATPA
+312 ALELPVEATPA
-323 FVLEPQVEPEPPL
+323 FVLEPQAEPEPP
-336 PLEPPAEATPAFVLE
+336 
-351 PQMEPE
+351 
-357 PALILE
+357 LILE
-363 SPAEP
+363 SPAEA
-368 EPPLALASPV
+368 EPPLALESPV

-399 PAAVRPVAEVL
+399 PATVRPVAEVL

-567 LGSGAGCQI
+567 LGSGSGCQI

>member
-19 PLDKFDALFTKI
+19 PLDKFDALFAKI

-77 EFFAAYAENPQTP
+77 EFFAAYAENPQAP

-246 RLLIE
+246 RLLVE
-251 PEILTAPL
+251 PEILPAPL
-259 PAGEPPVPSPE
+259 PAGESPVPSPE
-270 PEVLSL
+270 PEV
-276 ALEPPAEAAPAF
+276 PP
-288 VLEPQVEPE
+288 LT
-297 SPLIFESPAE
+297 LESPAE

-312 ALELPAEATPA
+312 ALELPVEATPA

-336 PLEPPAEATPAFVLE
+336 TLEPPAEATPAFVLE
-351 PQMEPE
+351 
-357 PALILE
+357 
-363 SPAEP
+363 SHVEP
-368 EPPLALASPV
+368 EPPLTLESPV
-378 EAAPPVI
+378 DAAPPVI
-385 EALPPLPDSTSEAG
+385 EALPPLPDSISEAG
-399 PAAVRPVAEVL
+399 LATVRPVAEVL

-552 LPDLKKFALDEDEVT
+552 LPDLKKFALEDDEVT
-567 LGSGAGCQI
+567 LGSGTDARFSFPGC
-576 QLSGMF
+576 SSARCTPRSR
-582 VGRVHAKI
+582 GRRRASS
-590 VRTKE
+590 RSSTSE
-595 GQLKIQHLS
+595 GWR
-604 GLAGTRVNGEKIS
+604 GPG
-617 EHILKHGDEI
+617 
-627 EIAKQKLLFRL
+627 
-638 ER
+638 